1 MELIE
6 AIKARHAVRKYT
18 DKPIEAEKIAR
29 LEAAVNDLNARSG
42 LHLQLVL
49 DEPKAFSSGVL
60 KYGAISGVKN
70 YFAMVGKKGKD
81 VEEKIGYYGQ
91 QLVLLAQTLGLN
103 TCWVGLTFK
112 EIDDVISL
120 ADDEEL
126 HCVIAL
132 G

>member
-60 KYGAISGVKN
+60 NRLTCKVPCLSYP
-70 YFAMVGKKGKD
+70 
-81 VEEKIGYYGQ
+81 KI
-91 QLVLLAQTLGLN
+91 L
-103 TCWVGLTFK
+103 
-112 EIDDVISL
+112 
-120 ADDEEL
+120 
-126 HCVIAL
+126 
-132 G
+132 